1 MNFAQTPT
9 DFDWLRDRRLSG
21 VRVPARESS
30 CVQWASLRRYLY
42 PLFFDHPDIKNF
54 KILYFAS
61 AKEAAGV
68 VSELIPLDTEEMSI
82 PQLFEKL
89 EASHPNLKKKKIL
102 SSVAVAVNLEYVEIA
117 SGKIRAGDEV
127 AIIPPVSGGWLRT
140 LTMAKKLI
148 CILVVAFKTAKLNYS
163 TNIYLSISR
172 YIGVPLSFRRDRPYI
187 RPVLPI
193 G

>member
-1 MNFAQTPT
+1 MKFAQ
-9 DFDWLRDRRLSG
+9 LRQILIGSG
-21 VRVPARESS
+21 IAVYREFESQRGKVRAYHERVCEGTYT
-30 CVQWASLRRYLY
+30 LF
-42 PLFFDHPDIKNF
+42 FFDHPDIKNF

-117 SGKIRAGDEV
+117 SGKIRVGDEV
-127 AIIPPVSGGWLRT
+127 AIIPPVSGG
-140 LTMAKKLI
+140 
-148 CILVVAFKTAKLNYS
+148 
-163 TNIYLSISR
+163 
-172 YIGVPLSFRRDRPYI
+172 
-187 RPVLPI
+187 
-193 G
+193 